1 MIGIDLFSGAGGMS
15 VGAMKAG
22 INVLL
27 SIEKDKFA
35 HQTFK
40 YNHPETISINE
51 DIRAVSELPSF
62 DRTQEIVLF
71 GGPPCQG
78 FSTSNQRTRNRSN
91 PNNWLFKEILRFTGM
106 IKPDWVVIEN
116 VKGMVQTEKS
126 IFPDMIAR
134 DLNAL
139 GYTVNRWILEASSFG
154 VPQKRTRLFII
165 GCKHGLTLPQP
176 VSISKTVTVKDA
188 IFDLPVLA
196 SGASDD
202 VLPYSQSA
210 RHTFS
215 KRMRKRKQK
224 VSNNLVTKNAAHII
238 ERYNHVPLGGNWTN
252 IPENLMRNYSD
263 TDKCHS
269 GIYRRLDWSKPSCV
283 IANYRKN
290 MLIHPSQNR
299 GLSVREA
306 ARLQSFPDWFHFTG
320 TIGHQQQQVGNAV
333 PPLLARAVFTQIL
346 QSRELS
352 QQSGIAI

>member
-15 VGAMKAG
+15 VGAKDAG
-22 INVLL
+22 VNVLL
-27 SIEKDKFA
+27 SIEKDKAA

-40 YNHPETISINE
+40 KNHPETTSINE
-51 DIRAVSELPSF
+51 DISVVSELPSF
-62 DRTQEIVLF
+62 DRTQEVVLF

-78 FSTSNQRTRNRSN
+78 FSASNQRTRNRKN
-91 PNNWLFKEILRFTGM
+91 PNNWLFQEVLRFTEM

-116 VKGMVQTEKS
+116 VRGMVETEKA

-134 DLNAL
+134 DLDSL
-139 GYTVNRWILEASSFG
+139 GYTVNRWMLEASSFG

-176 VSISKTVTVKDA
+176 VGTSKTVTVEDA
-188 IFDLPVLA
+188 ILDLPVLI

-202 VLPYSQSA
+202 ILPYSQSA
-210 RHTFS
+210 HHTFS

-224 VSNNLVTKNAAHII
+224 VSNNLVTKNADHII
-238 ERYNHVPLGGNWTN
+238 ERYNHVPSGGNWAS
-252 IPENLMRNYSD
+252 IPKNLMSNYSD
-263 TDKCHS
+263 TDRCHS

-290 MLIHPSQNR
+290 MLIHPSQHR

-320 TIGHQQQQVGNAV
+320 SISHQQQQVGNAV
-333 PPLLARAVFTQIL
+333 PPLLAQAVFTQIL
-346 QSRELS
+346 QSRQS
-352 QQSGIAI
+352 SHQSGVAI